1 MNEFLPLFQDA
12 MVTIGGAAITLLA
25 AFAVRAI
32 NSYTLRLKAESTKIT
47 NEGLFTLTDT
57 AIALASDLATTTVTA
72 IEQQT
77 AATLREAVKAGIAT
91 PEEMKQLA
99 LDAVE
104 EIRKQLHPQYVAAI
118 EDVYGD
124 VNAYLLKLIEQ
135 KVWELKNSPIA

>member
-32 NSYTLRLKAESTKIT
+32 NSYTLRLKAEATKIT